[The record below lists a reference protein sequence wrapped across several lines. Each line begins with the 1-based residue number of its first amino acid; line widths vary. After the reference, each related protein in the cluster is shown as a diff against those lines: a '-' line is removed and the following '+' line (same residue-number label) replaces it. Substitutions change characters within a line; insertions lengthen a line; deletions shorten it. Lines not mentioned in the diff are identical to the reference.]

1 MENYEII
8 NPIGKGNFGKIT
20 KILRKSDKKILVWKE
35 LNYSEL
41 SDKEKQQIVSEV
53 NILREL
59 KHPNIVKYYDRIID
73 KKNQKIYIIM
83 EYCEGGDLN
92 ELIKRL
98 KNEKKNISED
108 IIWKIFTQVL
118 LAVNFCHKH
127 KEGKILHRDIK
138 PSNIFLDKDSN
149 VKLGDFGL
157 SRELSNESKFAYSNV
172 GTPYYMSPEQIEEN
186 KYNEKS
192 DIWSLGCFLYE
203 ITTFNPPF
211 EAKNQIQLGLKIKS
225 GIFDKINNKYSD
237 DLWKV
242 IKWMINVDPINRPSS
257 DDLLNIPQV
266 SIRLKEMKIKES
278 LIKIKIYENNLKCK
292 ERDLE
297 NFEKR
302 LLEREKKILEK
313 ENELNEREKMLNGLN
328 NIILNKKNIS
338 VSTNNSSENNLN
350 NFNTH
355 QNSNVELSSNS
366 NLMSNCNLM
375 INQNNLNDDKN
386 FNNDNNSNNGLDDEK
401 YCILL
406 PSDKKKL
413 KSLTVP
419 ISVNTSIK
427 FNDNYD
433 INCNNNKKKKKEY
446 IEKFPINK
454 KSKNSKSKII
464 KYKKEYSLQNINP
477 NSIKK
482 NIYEKKYKMNIAY
495 TSREIKNNNDISSSF
510 KFNPS
515 IYYKTNELKLNK
527 NLKTESNKKNIENG
541 LNDRANTPKITSIK
555 TSYKSNNTP
564 KRKNMN
570 NKNINTKNNTPNN
583 YYSKYIRRNNSGVSI
598 NKMIDNNRIN
608 SKKIYSNIIP
618 RKYY

>member
-1 MENYEII
+1 MENYEILNI
-8 NPIGKGNFGKIT
+8 IGKGNFGKIT
-20 KILRKSDKKILVWKE
+20 KIIRKSDKKILVWKE

-41 SDKEKQQIVSEV
+41 SDKEKKQIVSEV

-98 KNEKKNISED
+98 KNEKKYISEE

-149 VKLGDFGL
+149 IKLGDFGL

-211 EAKNQIQLGLKIKS
+211 EAKNQIQLSLKIKS
-225 GIFDKINNKYSD
+225 GKINKINIRYSD

-242 IKWMINVDPINRPSS
+242 IKWMINVNPFDRPSS

-266 SIRLKEMKIKES
+266 SIRIKEMKIKET
-278 LIKIKIYENNLKCK
+278 LIQIKIYEDNLKSK
-292 ERDLE
+292 QKDLE
-297 NFEKR
+297 NMEKR
-302 LLEREKKILEK
+302 LLDREKKILEK
-313 ENELNEREKMLNGLN
+313 ECELNEKEKMLNELN
-328 NIILNKKNIS
+328 NRILNGKNIS

-350 NFNTH
+350 NFNTYH
-355 QNSNVELSSNS
+355 NSNVELSHNS
-366 NLMSNCNLM
+366 NLISNFNLM
-375 INQNNLNDDKN
+375 SNQNNLNEDKN
-386 FNNDNNSNNGLDDEK
+386 FNNDNNSNNELDDEK

-427 FNDNYD
+427 CNENYEVD
-433 INCNNNKKKKKEY
+433 YNNNIKNKKEN
-446 IEKFPINK
+446 IEIYPINNYT
-454 KSKNSKSKII
+454 KNSQ
-464 KYKKEYSLQNINP
+464 YKKEYSLQNINP

-482 NIYEKKYKMNIAY
+482 NIYEKQYKMNIAY
-495 TSREIKNNNDISSSF
+495 SSREIKKNNDDISSSF
-510 KFNPS
+510 KLNPS
-515 IYYKTNELKLNK
+515 LYYKTKEIKLNE
-527 NLKTESNKKNIENG
+527 NIKTESNKKNIEDR
-541 LNDRANTPKITSIK
+541 LNDRIDTPKLTTVK
-555 TSYKSNNTP
+555 TRYKNNHTP
-564 KRKNMN
+564 TRKNMN
-570 NKNINTKNNTPNN
+570 NKNINIKNNTPNN

-598 NKMIDNNRIN
+598 NKMIDKNRIN